1 MQTTANVNYHVTTPG
16 EQAFYIDAN
25 GETGNLVSPA
35 LDRRS
40 VQVTD
45 LRNSVDAVAFFRDSV
60 CFVDSKTAVESFSE
74 ADNWREPYD
83 RQLTD
88 LLAREIGAKESI
100 IFDHTVRID
109 SETSGR
115 KPARNVHGDYSARGA
130 HQRLRDI
137 LGEER
142 AAEWETGH
150 FGFVNA
156 WRPIGNPIVSAP
168 LGFVRPRSVR
178 PEDWIDIDLVY
189 PDRKGHILGL
199 VENRS
204 HEWIYL
210 SRMTP
215 DEIAFFNVYDNGGLS
230 SIAHSALDLVED
242 AATRTPR
249 ASIESRTLVRY

>member
-1 MQTTANVNYHVTTPG
+1 MSLSATLTIG
-16 EQAFYIDAN
+16 
-25 GETGNLVSPA
+25 G
-35 LDRRS
+35 
-40 VQVTD
+40 
-45 LRNSVDAVAFFRDSV
+45 
-60 CFVDSKTAVESFSE
+60 
-74 ADNWREPYD
+74 EPYD

-137 LGEER
+137 LGEEW
-142 AAEWETGH
+142 AAEWKRAISVSSTPGGRSET
-150 FGFVNA
+150 
-156 WRPIGNPIVSAP
+156 RSSARRWASSVP
-168 LGFVRPRSVR
+168 ARFVRKTGSTSTWSIPIARGTYSG
-178 PEDWIDIDLVY
+178 WL
-189 PDRKGHILGL
+189 KTAH
-199 VENRS
+199 N
-204 HEWIYL
+204 EWIYL